1 MPTEPAAT
9 PPPPV
14 VRRSGGSVLLVL
26 GQRQFGIALG
36 DALSLTGGS
45 VTRAD
50 LIVATPAVCSLIVR
64 AIYYQGFPL
73 LSTRTSMGWREI
85 KFGDRTY
92 YK

>member
-26 GQRQFGIALG
+26 GQRQFGIELG
-36 DALSLTGGS
+36 DALLLTGGS

-50 LIVATPAVCSLIVR
+50 QVWAC
-64 AIYYQGFPL
+64 
-73 LSTRTSMGWREI
+73 
-85 KFGDRTY
+85 
-92 YK
+92 